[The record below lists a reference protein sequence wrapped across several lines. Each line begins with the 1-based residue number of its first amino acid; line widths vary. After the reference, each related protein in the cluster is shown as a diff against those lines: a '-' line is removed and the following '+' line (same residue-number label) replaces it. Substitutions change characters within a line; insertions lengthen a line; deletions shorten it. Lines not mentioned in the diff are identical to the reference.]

1 MWPGWQVANMPAS
14 PIDGVCHPRFAAVR
28 EAFADNCS
36 KGEIGASVA
45 VTVDGELA
53 VNLWGGHADEARIA
67 PWRRDTITGVAS
79 TSKTVTALCAL
90 LLADRGELN
99 LDAPVARYWPAFA
112 QAGKGRVLVRH
123 LLGHTSGL
131 PGWTEK
137 IAFEDLYDWEKATDL
152 LARQAPWWTPGEASA
167 YHAITQGFLVGEV
180 VRRIA
185 DQSLGRFLADEI
197 AGPLGADFHI
207 GLGPDDDHRVARSVA
222 SPPAAEAA
230 PQQTLGDSMFARI
243 AGNPA
248 IPPLDQIDDR
258 WLRAEIPASN
268 GIGNARSVAL
278 MMSVLACGGEAG
290 GRRLMSRAGCEAVLL
305 QQSDGVDL
313 AFLTPVR
320 WAMGFALELGGLSFG
335 PRTCFWGGSGGSLVV
350 VDFERRMSFAYVM
363 NKLVGAPFGDP
374 RNASLIA
381 ATYAALDAD

>member
-197 AGPLGADFHI
+197 AGPWAPTFTSALAPTTIIVSRGRSPARQRPRRPLSRPLGTACSR
-207 GLGPDDDHRVARSVA
+207 GS
-222 SPPAAEAA
+222 
-230 PQQTLGDSMFARI
+230 
-243 AGNPA
+243 PA
-248 IPPLDQIDDR
+248 IRRSRR
-258 WLRAEIPASN
+258 WT
-268 GIGNARSVAL
+268 RS
-278 MMSVLACGGEAG
+278 MT
-290 GRRLMSRAGCEAVLL
+290 AGCALR
-305 QQSDGVDL
+305 SRPATGL
-313 AFLTPVR
+313 ATPGR
-320 WAMGFALELGGLSFG
+320 W
-335 PRTCFWGGSGGSLVV
+335 R
-350 VDFERRMSFAYVM
+350 
-363 NKLVGAPFGDP
+363 
-374 RNASLIA
+374 
-381 ATYAALDAD
+381 

>member
-1 MWPGWQVANMPAS
+1 MPV
-14 PIDGVCHPRFAAVR
+14 PLIGGVCHPRFAAVR
-28 EAFADNCS
+28 EAFADNLS
-36 KGEIGASVA
+36 NGEIGASVA

-53 VNLWGGHADEARIA
+53 VDLWGGHADEARTA
-67 PWRRDTITGVAS
+67 EWRRDTITGVAS

-90 LLADRGELN
+90 LLADRGELD
-99 LDAPVARYWPAFA
+99 LDASVARYWPAFA
-112 QAGKGRVLVRH
+112 AAGKGGVLVRH
-123 LLGHTSGL
+123 LLSHTSGL

-137 IAFEDLYDWEKATDL
+137 IAFEDLYDWEKTTQL
-152 LARQAPWWTPGEASA
+152 LARQAPWWIPGEASA

-180 VRRIA
+180 VRRITGR
-185 DQSLGRFLADEI
+185 SIGRFLADEI

-207 GLGPDDDHRVARSVA
+207 GLAPEHDHRVARSIA
-222 SPPAAEAA
+222 SPPAAEPV
-230 PQQTLGDSMFARI
+230 PQQNLAGSMFARI
-243 AGNPA
+243 AGNPE

-258 WLRAEIPASN
+258 WLRDEIPASN
-268 GIGNARSVAL
+268 GISNARSVAL
-278 MMSVLACGGEAG
+278 LMSVLACGGEAG
-290 GRRLMSRAGCEAVLL
+290 GRRLMSRAGCEAVLR

-320 WAMGFALELGGLSFG
+320 WAMGFALDLGGLSFG
-335 PRTCFWGGSGGSLVV
+335 PRSCFWGGSGGSLVV

-381 ATYAALDAD
+381 ATYASLDAD

>member
-1 MWPGWQVANMPAS
+1 MGSAACSGRTFARRS
-14 PIDGVCHPRFAAVR
+14 PPTSPTAKF
-28 EAFADNCS
+28 
-36 KGEIGASVA
+36 GAHSSA

-53 VNLWGGHADEARIA
+53 VDLWGGHLDEARTA
-67 PWRRDTITGVAS
+67 PWRSDTIAGVAS

-90 LLADRGELN
+90 LLADRGELD

-112 QAGKGRVLVRH
+112 QAGKAGVLVRH

-137 IAFEDLYDWEKATDL
+137 ISFEDLYDWEKATDL

-185 DQSLGRFLADEI
+185 GRSLGRFLADEI

-207 GLGPDDDHRVARSVA
+207 GLAPEHDHRVAPSIA
-222 SPPAAEAA
+222 APPPA
-230 PQQTLGDSMFARI
+230 PDPPPVLDPGSMFARI
-243 AGNPA
+243 AGNPV

-268 GIGNARSVAL
+268 GVGNARSVAQL
-278 MMSVLACGGEAG
+278 MAVLACGGETR
-290 GRRLMSRAGCEAVLL
+290 GRRLMSPAGCEAVMR

-313 AFLTPVR
+313 AFLAPVR

-363 NKLVGAPFGDP
+363 RTTKMVGAPFGDP

-381 ATYAALDAD
+381 ATYAALEAG

>member
-1 MWPGWQVANMPAS
+1 MPAP
-14 PIDGVCHPRFAAVR
+14 PIGGVCETRFAAIR
-28 EAFADNCS
+28 DTFAANFA
-36 KGEIGASVA
+36 KGDIGASVA
-45 VTVDGELA
+45 VTVDGRLA
-53 VNLWGGHADEARIA
+53 VDLWGGHVDEARSA
-67 PWRRDTITGVAS
+67 AWRGDTITGVAS

-90 LLADRGELN
+90 LLADRGALD

-112 QAGKGRVLVRH
+112 QAGKGGVLVRH

-131 PGWTEK
+131 PGWSQP

-152 LARQAPWWTPGEASA
+152 LGRQTPWWTPGEASA

-180 VRRIA
+180 VRRITGR
-185 DQSLGRFLADEI
+185 SLGRFLADEI

-207 GLGPDDDHRVARSVA
+207 GLRPQDDHRAVRSIA
-222 SPPAAEAA
+222 SPAAK
-230 PQQTLGDSMFARI
+230 PQAGDPDSMFARI
-243 AGNPA
+243 AGNPV

-290 GRRLMSRAGCEAVLL
+290 GRRLMSRAGCEAVLR

-313 AFLTPVR
+313 AFLAPVR
-320 WAMGFALELGGLSFG
+320 WATGFALELGGLSFG

-350 VDFERRMSFAYVM
+350 VDLERRMSFAYVM

-374 RNASLIA
+374 RNVSLIA
-381 ATYAALDAD
+381 ATYAALGAD